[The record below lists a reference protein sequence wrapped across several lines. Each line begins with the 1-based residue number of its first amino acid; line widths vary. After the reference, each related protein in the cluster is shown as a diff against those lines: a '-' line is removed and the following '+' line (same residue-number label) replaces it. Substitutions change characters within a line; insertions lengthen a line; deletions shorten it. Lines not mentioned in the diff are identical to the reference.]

1 MSRLTSR
8 AARRVVFPALF
19 VLSTGLTG
27 CAVHSGGPDA
37 LVARVVEREERRQ
50 AQRAAVAAVDLD
62 PLELSSAGL
71 ILETLSL
78 LYVPEARQ
86 ASAEMPGSA
95 PGWHYSPPTAWMAY
109 PFPLALTWDVSPEQ
123 NAFASGDGDG
133 KSDDGPASDGVVTQ
147 DSNGR
152 PRVRL
157 NFLKF
162 RINNRPISFSGSAKG
177 LKGVQLRATIKL

>member
-8 AARRVVFPALF
+8 PARRMVFALF
-19 VLSTGLTG
+19 VLSIGLTG
-27 CAVHSGGPDA
+27 CSVHSGRPDA

-50 AQRAAVAAVDLD
+50 AQKAAVAAVDLD
-62 PLELSSAGL
+62 PLELSSVGL
-71 ILETLSL
+71 MIETLSL
-78 LYVPEARQ
+78 LYVPERRQ
-86 ASAEMPGSA
+86 ETAELPGSA

-109 PFPLALTWDVSPEQ
+109 PFPLALTWDMSPEQ
-123 NAFASGDGDG
+123 NAFAPGEGDG
-133 KSDDGPASDGVVTQ
+133 KSNDGRASDGIVTQ
-147 DSNGR
+147 DPNGR